1 MSRIGFRPTYLQD
14 EEEAPAQAPPMQIH
28 TVEEQAEGGTL
39 SEAKRRLRK
48 AQGFILTK
56 AFTRLSDRAKAT
68 KLLDV
73 EFLTLVVAELS

>member
-1 MSRIGFRPTYLQD
+1 MSRIGFRPTYLQ
-14 EEEAPAQAPPMQIH
+14 EEEAQPAQASPMQMH
-28 TVEEQAEGGTL
+28 MVEEQTEGGTL